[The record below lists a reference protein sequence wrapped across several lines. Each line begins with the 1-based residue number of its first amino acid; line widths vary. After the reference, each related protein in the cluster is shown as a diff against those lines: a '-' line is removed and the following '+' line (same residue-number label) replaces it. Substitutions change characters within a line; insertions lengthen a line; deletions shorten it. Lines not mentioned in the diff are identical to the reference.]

1 MLWDVENLIVM
12 SWLLNTMLPEI
23 PLLIYVCLLIK
34 KKTMLPEISKGLGV
48 LPIAKE
54 IRDAIDQS
62 YSKIDVVVC
71 FYELEVQIHQ
81 IKQDTMTIT
90 HREVS
95 DKINK

>member
-23 PLLIYVCLLIK
+23 
-34 KKTMLPEISKGLGV
+34 SKGLGV

-54 IRDAIDQS
+54 IQDAVNQS

-81 IKQDTMTIT
+81 IKQVTMTIT
-90 HREVS
+90 YIEVS

>member
-12 SWLLNTMLPEI
+12 SWLLN
-23 PLLIYVCLLIK
+23 
-34 KKTMLPEISKGLGV
+34 TMLPEISKGLGV

-54 IRDAIDQS
+54 IRDAINQS